1 MQISLFDS
9 GQPGFDASFAGLEH
23 RDLGSRAWLDYLPN
37 WLEGHGAVYLDLAR
51 HADWKRERR
60 RMYERTVDVPRLT
73 APLPVT
79 ARSTALIGELSA
91 ALAAHYGVAF
101 ESVSLAW
108 YRDGS
113 DSVAPHGDRIGR
125 RCEDTVVAIVSV
137 GAPRRFVLR
146 PAAGGPAL
154 TLRPGWGDLLV
165 MGGSCQRTWVHAVPK
180 LSHADPRISIQFRAR
195 VQRHPHAVCEHRQS
209 TRGPDSALH
218 AVRERIA

>member
-37 WLEGHGAVYLDLAR
+37 WLEGHESVYLDLAR
-51 HADWKRERR
+51 HADWKQQRR

-79 ARSTALIGELSA
+79 ASSTALLGELSA
-91 ALAAHYGVAF
+91 ALAAHYRVAF

-113 DSVAPHGDRIGR
+113 DSVAPHGDRIGGR
-125 RCEDTVVAIVSV
+125 SEDTVVAIVSV

-146 PAAGGPAL
+146 PAAGGAAL
-154 TLRPGWGDLLV
+154 NLRPGWGDLLV
-165 MGGSCQRTWVHAVPK
+165 MGGSCQRTWLHAVPK
-180 LSHADPRISIQFRAR
+180 LGHADPRISIQFRAR
-195 VQRHPHAVCEHRQS
+195 VQRHAHAARERGQS
-209 TRGPDSALH
+209 ARSRRSALH
-218 AVRERIA
+218 ALRDRII